1 MRPTLKSPRI
11 LRTGQPLMLEG
22 IRQVCP
28 AVFAEGPHDSR
39 GPRYRYVPTIEPLQ
53 ALLDTGWGVYEASQQ
68 RSRAADKDPYTKHML
83 RLRRTE
89 DFAIDRQQ
97 QFRDGVPEVILINAH
112 DGTAAYHLKAGFFRF
127 VCSNG
132 LMVGTQVA
140 GFTIRHT
147 VSKQTTAEVI
157 DGATRIVTD
166 SFPAMLQNIDRF
178 KSITLDNT
186 QQYRLAARGINLRY
200 GTTLAPMTP
209 ADLLTVR
216 RDDDADPT
224 LWNVLNRI
232 QESTV
237 YGGFENKAPF
247 SSRRVTVRPIERVSQ
262 VAAINSGLWDEAY
275 AIAEEAVV
283 LNA

>member
-11 LRTGQPLMLEG
+11 LRTGSPLMLEG

-39 GPRYRYVPTIEPLQ
+39 GPKYRYVPTIEPLQ
-53 ALLDTGWGVYEASQQ
+53 ALLDNGWGVYEASQQ

-89 DFAIDRQQ
+89 DFGLTQSQVYATG
-97 QFRDGVPEVILINAH
+97 DGVPEVILINAH

-132 LMVGTQVA
+132 LMVGTQMA
-140 GFTIRHT
+140 GFTVRHT
-147 VSKQTTAEVI
+147 VNKQTTAEVI

-166 SFPAMLQNIDRF
+166 AFPAMLQNIDRF
-178 KSITLDNT
+178 KGVTLDAT
-186 QQYRLAARGINLRY
+186 QQYRLADRGIKLRY
-200 GTTLAPMTP
+200 GSTLAAVTH

-216 RDDDADPT
+216 READAEPT

-247 SSRRVTVRPIERVSQ
+247 STRRVTVRPIERVSQ

-275 AIAEEAVV
+275 AIAEEVGA
-283 LNA
+283 